1 MNKTATNPNSFP
13 TVSPNAVPTANPLGT
28 ESVIKLTVRYA
39 VPIVISLVVNSLYNM
54 VDQIFIG
61 QGVGYLGNA
70 ATNVIMPMTLILMA
84 IAMMFGNG
92 ASSFMSLQLGK
103 KEPVQAAH
111 GVGNMITL
119 TIGAGIFFLVL
130 FEIFLEPL
138 CWLFGARG
146 EVMSYA
152 MDYGRIIVLGFP
164 VFVIGV
170 GFGNIIRADGRPKA
184 SMAGM
189 LIGCVTNIILDPLF
203 IFVFHWGVKGAAW
216 ATIIGQLLNAAYYA
230 FCLFR
235 LKTVHPVKHDFIPDK
250 SITGKIISL
259 GMSSFFTQIAG
270 TVVIALQNNL
280 LVKYGADSVYG
291 ADIPMAALGI
301 TMKTSQLITSIAL
314 GIVSGVQPIL
324 GYNYGSRQYARVKQ
338 TFKLSLISCT
348 AIMIAALFI
357 FQLFPETIINLF
369 GQESELYME
378 FAVKCF
384 RIYLMACFMIP
395 SSMVIGIFYQAIG
408 KPMPSMI
415 LSQSRQIIFLIPA
428 MLVLGALFG
437 VEGILWA
444 GPLSDTLSGVMSL
457 AAISI
462 SWKSIFAEHKTAS
475 KSGGFRMHAMSQ
487 SCVHGVFKKYPC
499 ADKIAKQQQ

>member
-1 MNKTATNPNSFP
+1 MNRAATNPNS
-13 TVSPNAVPTANPLGT
+13 VPTANPLGT

-39 VPIVISLVVNSLYNM
+39 VPSVISLVVNSLYNM

-189 LIGCVTNIILDPLF
+189 SVDGN
-203 IFVFHWGVKGAAW
+203 
-216 ATIIGQLLNAAYYA
+216 
-230 FCLFR
+230 R
-235 LKTVHPVKHDFIPDK
+235 R
-250 SITGKIISL
+250 
-259 GMSSFFTQIAG
+259 AG
-270 TVVIALQNNL
+270 
-280 LVKYGADSVYG
+280 SC
-291 ADIPMAALGI
+291 
-301 TMKTSQLITSIAL
+301 SQH
-314 GIVSGVQPIL
+314 
-324 GYNYGSRQYARVKQ
+324 
-338 TFKLSLISCT
+338 
-348 AIMIAALFI
+348 
-357 FQLFPETIINLF
+357 LF
-369 GQESELYME
+369 GSPFYLRIPLGRQRRSMGYHYRSASQCRLL
-378 FAVKCF
+378 CF
-384 RIYLMACFMIP
+384 LPVP
-395 SSMVIGIFYQAIG
+395 S
-408 KPMPSMI
+408 
-415 LSQSRQIIFLIPA
+415 
-428 MLVLGALFG
+428 
-437 VEGILWA
+437 
-444 GPLSDTLSGVMSL
+444 
-457 AAISI
+457 
-462 SWKSIFAEHKTAS
+462 
-475 KSGGFRMHAMSQ
+475 
-487 SCVHGVFKKYPC
+487 
-499 ADKIAKQQQ
+499 

>member
-1 MNKTATNPNSFP
+1 MNKTATNPNSVP
-13 TVSPNAVPTANPLGT
+13 TVNPLGT

-39 VPIVISLVVNSLYNM
+39 VPSVISLVVNSLYNM

-415 LSQSRQIIFLIPA
+415 LSLSRQIIFLIPA